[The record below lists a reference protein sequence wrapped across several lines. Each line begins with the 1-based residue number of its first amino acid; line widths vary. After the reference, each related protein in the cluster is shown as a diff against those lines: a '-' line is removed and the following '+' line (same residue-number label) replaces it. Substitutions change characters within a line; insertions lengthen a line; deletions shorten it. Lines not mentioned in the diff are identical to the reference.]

1 MFWILR
7 RTGAANFFNSLNN
20 NCSTSKG
27 HGSNTQTT
35 QDKYVKRP
43 PRKAYGRLSVDSDD
57 ASSAKHK
64 IDDPFDDID
73 NFAMISSATANGN
86 SNNSNKITT
95 EQLHNGCHQ
104 HHHHHNHIHTND
116 GDSGGGEGGG
126 NGSSGSGLSGDD
138 SGCSGL
144 NCCNGDLNNS
154 CIDDGGHC
162 TAADCQGNYADSNL
176 CQYNICG
183 GSSGGTT
190 ATTMVTSNGA
200 LKGNSTTTHLYCNKE
215 VNENTI
221 NRLQAMAMSDDDD
234 YDESLTCNVCDRA
247 FHCHRQLASHQQK
260 KRHFGC
266 GGCDSLFPSLMLLE
280 HHKEE
285 FEHWSDDEIN
295 RRVCCR
301 RNRGDDYFTDTD
313 SFTSEAESEDLERL
327 L

>member
-1 MFWILR
+1 MTL
-7 RTGAANFFNSLNN
+7 SLCN
-20 NCSTSKG
+20 
-27 HGSNTQTT
+27 GSSWVTRGFSVPQKH
-35 QDKYVKRP
+35 KYVKRP

-73 NFAMISSATANGN
+73 NFSMISSANANT
-86 SNNSNKITT
+86 NNSAAATTNKLTT
-95 EQLHNGCHQ
+95 EQLHNGCH
-104 HHHHHNHIHTND
+104 HHHHNHSHTND
-116 GDSGGGEGGG
+116 GDSGGG
-126 NGSSGSGLSGDD
+126 GLGLNGDD
-138 SGCSGL
+138 SVCSGL

-176 CQYNICG
+176 CQYNINNICG
-183 GSSGGTT
+183 GGSGSSGTT
-190 ATTMVTSNGA
+190 TTLTNNGI
-200 LKGNSTTTHLYCNKE
+200 LKGNSTASHFYSSKE

>member
-7 RTGAANFFNSLNN
+7 RTGAANFFNSFNN

-27 HGSNTQTT
+27 NSNAGT

-43 PRKAYGRLSVDSDD
+43 PRKAYGRLSADSDD
-57 ASSAKHK
+57 AISHQKHK
-64 IDDPFDDID
+64 IDDPFDDFD
-73 NFAMISSATANGN
+73 NYKTITSQSNC
-86 SNNSNKITT
+86 NNSNS
-95 EQLHNGCHQ
+95 NGNINGNNNARCTHG
-104 HHHHHNHIHTND
+104 NTNYSD
-116 GDSGGGEGGG
+116 GGGCGGG
-126 NGSSGSGLSGDD
+126 CDGEAA
-138 SGCSGL
+138 
-144 NCCNGDLNNS
+144 
-154 CIDDGGHC
+154 IDGNMIPC
-162 TAADCQGNYADSNL
+162 TLPDCQGNFINNGDMCNMDAATGFCMASG
-176 CQYNICG
+176 I
-183 GSSGGTT
+183 SS
-190 ATTMVTSNGA
+190 SSSK
-200 LKGNSTTTHLYCNKE
+200 LRNKE

-266 GGCDSLFPSLMLLE
+266 SACDSLFPSLMILE

-285 FEHWSDDEIN
+285 FEHWSDDEN
-295 RRVCCR
+295 GRRVCCR

-313 SFTSEAESEDLERL
+313 SFTSEAESEDMERL